1 MATGTLKNVR
11 SLNDISDDEIRKTFS
26 FLPHIVKIVKAA
38 STSSATEPLL
48 LKNSIQE
55 LKDQLLKAHM
65 LIERADFL
73 NTTPEQQAKQLETI
87 REKIKDRMELMEK
100 YSKVDYDHLMRNP

>member
-1 MATGTLKNVR
+1 
-11 SLNDISDDEIRKTFS
+11 
-26 FLPHIVKIVKAA
+26 
-38 STSSATEPLL
+38 
-48 LKNSIQE
+48 
-55 LKDQLLKAHM
+55 M

-87 REKIKDRMELMEK
+87 REKIKDRMLVYLWPLTSLWLCSCHCFFLYRELMEK